1 MGLREDKKAA
11 LRDRLHETASAMFR
25 ERGFDGTR
33 IRDVI
38 DEVGVSEATF
48 FNYFPTKEAV
58 LHHSARQTKDL
69 YGIYLVHLLARADE
83 PAIDRLHELSRT
95 IGAVCAADRDL
106 MATVLTR
113 TSLFTGA
120 SGDDE
125 ATDKENYARLADLF
139 RQGQERGEIGSEHD
153 PTQLAEL
160 FIAVHTLT
168 ITNWATRYWGHAG
181 ELEPR
186 LARALEVLL
195 LGCR

>member
-1 MGLREDKKAA
+1 MGLREDKKVA
-11 LRDRLHETASAMFR
+11 LRDRLHETASALFR

-48 FNYFPTKEAV
+48 FNYFPTKEAL
-58 LHHSARQTKDL
+58 LHHSARQTKDF
-69 YGIYLVHLLARADE
+69 YGIFLVHLLARAGE
-83 PAIDRLHELSRT
+83 PAIDRLHELSRA
-95 IGAVCAADRDL
+95 IGGVCAADRDL
-106 MATVLTR
+106 MATLLTR

-120 SGDDE
+120 TGEDE
-125 ATDKENYARLADLF
+125 ATDKENYARLAELF
-139 RQGQERGEIGSEHD
+139 RQGQQGGEIGSAHD
-153 PTQLAEL
+153 PAQLAEL

-168 ITNWATRYWGHAG
+168 ITNWATGYWGDIG

-186 LARALEVLL
+186 LARALDVLL